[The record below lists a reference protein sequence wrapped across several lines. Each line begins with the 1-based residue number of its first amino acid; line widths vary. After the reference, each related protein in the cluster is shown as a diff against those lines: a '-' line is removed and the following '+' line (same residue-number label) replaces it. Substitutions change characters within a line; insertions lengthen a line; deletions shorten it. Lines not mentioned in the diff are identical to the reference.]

1 MASPWT
7 DPAVGKDVKTKKNRP
22 AECRLGKS
30 LLPLSRLGK
39 SLLPQLD
46 WGRESLVW
54 RRVLFPSLRRLAP
67 LAEFFSRFFR
77 AAEPAYRL
85 IYGELRYDVS
95 LYSSRVHVTEMDCY
109 SIKNKNPK
117 NSNKL
122 NLKMDWLKGTQ
133 LKSVIL
139 TWFSKISIFIFRI
152 FLIK

>member
-1 MASPWT
+1 M
-7 DPAVGKDVKTKKNRP
+7 NRP
-22 AECRLGKS
+22 RGGEKRKNKKKIDQPNVDWGRVFFPCLDWGRVFFPS
-30 LLPLSRLGK
+30 
-39 SLLPQLD
+39 LD
-46 WGRESLVW
+46 WGRESLDW
-54 RRVLFPSLRRLAP
+54 RRVLFPSLRRLAL

-122 NLKMDWLKGTQ
+122 KLKMDWLKGTQ

-139 TWFSKISIFIFRI
+139 T
-152 FLIK
+152 